1 MKRTHL
7 ERRTFAVVWIL
18 SLAGMGGC
26 IEYTIETTLE
36 ANGSG
41 ARSEEIVV
49 ETSGGSEESGGLED
63 RISNADFEWLMSLG
77 SDRWKHSSRV
87 EDGDTLHVFQRQ
99 TRVRDLAS
107 WSGLSGDV
115 HIAGATAARS
125 GTWVGRVRL
134 GDVHFRNA
142 VQVESG
148 SVTGGTSY
156 AYTETFY
163 WENILDVLIAWYA
176 RYVESTIVAQ
186 YSDLPADDRSEIIGL
201 VKGGLWSAIDQGLLD
216 ASGDE
221 EERLM
226 SAFIERATQQSMRII
241 RRHYSSADA
250 DVFARMLRQAYEDDQ
265 DKLESFITADLPGV
279 ELAVDSEI
287 IFRLNMP
294 GRVTDSN
301 AHDRDGTTLIWKFG
315 PGDAVQA
322 PIEIFARSVVEGQ

>member
-1 MKRTHL
+1 MKRTNL
-7 ERRTFAVVWIL
+7 ERRTFAVVWIF

-26 IEYTIETTLE
+26 VEYTIETTLE

-49 ETSGGSEESGGLED
+49 ETSDGSDESSGLED

-87 EDGDTLHVFQRQ
+87 EHGDTLHVFQRQ

-115 HIAGATAARS
+115 HIAGATAAS
-125 GTWVGRVRL
+125 TGTWVGRVRL

-148 SVTGGTSY
+148 SVTGGRSY
-156 AYTETFY
+156 TYTETFY

-176 RYVESTIVAQ
+176 RYVERTIVAQ

-226 SAFIERATQQSMRII
+226 STFIERTTQQSMRII

-250 DVFARMLRQAYEDDQ
+250 DAFARMLRQVYEDDQ
-265 DKLESFITADLPGV
+265 DKLESFIAADLPGV
-279 ELAVDSEI
+279 ELAVNSEI
-287 IFRLNMP
+287 VFRLNMP

-301 AHDRDGTTLIWKFG
+301 AHDRDGATLIWKFG

-322 PIEIFARSVVEGQ
+322 PVEIFARSVVEGQ